1 MFRAASE
8 GCQWFHPMERTP
20 PMSNPEL
27 AQPFI
32 EQLPLAPFGYQPST
46 SGLPRTGDI
55 LWIIGMVS
63 NGPSPTHPRA
73 GGTGHNAPWSV
84 GVEGLFRLYKI
95 RVFLIRSLPD
105 GGMVAPKGKMGFQR
119 LETLRRRQRRN
130 NGDQRPAAGVAV
142 ELRVVAP
149 QRSQGALTAISVLRN
164 WGSFA
169 VISV

>member
-1 MFRAASE
+1 
-8 GCQWFHPMERTP
+8 
-20 PMSNPEL
+20 
-27 AQPFI
+27 
-32 EQLPLAPFGYQPST
+32 
-46 SGLPRTGDI
+46 
-55 LWIIGMVS
+55 
-63 NGPSPTHPRA
+63 
-73 GGTGHNAPWSV
+73 
-84 GVEGLFRLYKI
+84 
-95 RVFLIRSLPD
+95 
-105 GGMVAPKGKMGFQR
+105 MVAPKGKMGFQR